1 MRNYELMV
9 VLSPILSAEEV
20 ADSKDRNKGLIDQQG
35 GTITREDQWG
45 MRRLAYPIRKAGQ
58 TFLEGNYVL
67 THFATEGVLS
77 RTLEGQLNLS
87 EDVLR
92 YLVVKSE
99 PPKPSQ
105 AAAVQE
111 APSAPDGA
119 GDDGAVA
126 SVAVVDQ
133 AISDDVSAAESAAGD
148 PAPAEPEGDA
158 PGVVEDAPVAAVEE
172 APIDET
178 TAVEDVEAAVPE
190 ADTDSTE
197 NEDTPDTIEAEAPE
211 ASIEEPQDSVEDPVS
226 EGGNA
231 DSMPDDHGD
240 ETEGAVAEG
249 SPENVED
256 GETRP

>member
-1 MRNYELMV
+1 MRHYELMV

-20 ADSKDRNKGLIDQQG
+20 ADSKDRIKVLIDQQG

-58 TFLEGNYVL
+58 TFLEGNYLL

-105 AAAVQE
+105 PAAVEE
-111 APSAPDGA
+111 ATPALEGA
-119 GDDGAVA
+119 GDDGASASLVA
-126 SVAVVDQ
+126 ADQ
-133 AISDDVSAAESAAGD
+133 PISDDVSAADSAAGD

-172 APIDET
+172 ASIDET

-190 ADTDSTE
+190 ADTDSTK

-226 EGGNA
+226 DGGNV
-231 DSMPDDHGD
+231 DSVPDESGD
-240 ETEGAVAEG
+240 EAEEVAEDI
-249 SPENVED
+249 SPENAED
-256 GETRP
+256 GDTRP